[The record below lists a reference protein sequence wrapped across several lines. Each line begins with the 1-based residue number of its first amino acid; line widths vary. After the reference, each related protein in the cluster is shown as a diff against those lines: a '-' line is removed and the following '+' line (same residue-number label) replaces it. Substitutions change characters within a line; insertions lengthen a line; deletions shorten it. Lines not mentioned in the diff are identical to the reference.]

1 MITDTIKEI
10 RIKGLKQ
17 WLRDR
22 KSAKHDDTNAWFD
35 VITFDIEN
43 FRYRLDRTTI
53 KEKDVPPDCLKVTGD
68 KHHYAIVTCKQPLR
82 VIRDEKG
89 YLNTSA
95 ISNYLYLV
103 NNAINDA
110 LASVSS
116 SRYINWKLIG
126 VLGIGAAI
134 VVYIIVTR
142 FLV

>member
-1 MITDTIKEI
+1 MITNTIKEI

-17 WLRDR
+17 WFRDR
-22 KSAKHDDTNAWFD
+22 KSAKYDDVNAWFD
-35 VITFDIEN
+35 VITFDPEN

-53 KEKDVPPDCLKVTGD
+53 KEKDIPPDCPKVTGD
-68 KHHYAIVTCKQPLR
+68 KHHYGVVACEQPPR
-82 VIRDEKG
+82 AIRDEKG

-110 LASVSS
+110 LASVSN